1 MNAARSVS
9 SEGYPQADLED
20 MGEGF
25 RYTQWIL
32 SEFLPWLKGDVCEV
46 GAGTGNISRNLP
58 DLAGGQL
65 VCLEP
70 DHALF
75 QTLSVSLDN
84 FPNSSVLN
92 STLAEYSAADV
103 EPFDSFLYVNVL
115 EHIEDDVEEL
125 RLMHSLLR
133 PEGVVLIFVPALQWL
148 FSDYDARVGHY
159 RRYSKKELQGKVE
172 SAGFKIKRIRY
183 FDLIGVFVWWL
194 ACKVLRLRPNAGNV
208 GLYDRF
214 LVPVSRWVEK
224 YIPFPVGKNL
234 LVVAVKR

>member
-1 MNAARSVS
+1 MNTPRKASLK
-9 SEGYPQADLED
+9 GYPQADLED
-20 MGEGF
+20 MGEGL

-32 SEFLPWLKGDVCEV
+32 SEFLPWLEGDVCEV
-46 GAGTGNISRNLP
+46 GAGTGNISRSLP
-58 DLAGGQL
+58 DLGSHL

-70 DHALF
+70 DSALF
-75 QTLSVSLDN
+75 EALRANLEN
-84 FPNSSVLN
+84 LPNCSVLN
-92 STLAEYSAADV
+92 STLAEYSAPDV
-103 EPFDSFLYVNVL
+103 ELFDRFLYINVL

-133 PEGVVLIFVPALQWL
+133 PEGAVLIFVPALQWL

-159 RRYSKKELQGKVE
+159 RRYSKKELTGKIE
-172 SAGFKIKRIRY
+172 RAGFEIKKIRY
-183 FDLIGVFVWWL
+183 FDVIGVFAWWL